1 MSSSSSSEMKN
12 RLTMAF
18 QGIMKEVMSIL
29 QAEEVVA
36 AAVSSSVRG
45 LKRRRWYVNHDREA
59 AHFRLWHDYFD
70 DDCVYPTPYYTFA
83 EGIVCGWLFS

>member
-18 QGIMKEVMSIL
+18 QGIMKKVMSIL

-45 LKRRRWYVNHDREA
+45 LKRRR
-59 AHFRLWHDYFD
+59 
-70 DDCVYPTPYYTFA
+70 
-83 EGIVCGWLFS
+83 